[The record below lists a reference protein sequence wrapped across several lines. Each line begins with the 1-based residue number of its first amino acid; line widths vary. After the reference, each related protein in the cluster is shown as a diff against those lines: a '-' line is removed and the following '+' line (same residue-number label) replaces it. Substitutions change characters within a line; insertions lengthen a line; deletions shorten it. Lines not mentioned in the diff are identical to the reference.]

1 MHGWGPRIEH
11 TPPCR
16 FRGDGGSES
25 GVADSIFLWLSSLFI
40 NRHYIPRLG
49 DCAAELRPVVHHA
62 LALLNEARAPAGG
75 CLVVAIGILT
85 TLVECLFLD

>member
-1 MHGWGPRIEH
+1 MAGAPALSI
-11 TPPCR
+11 PPPAG
-16 FRGDGGSES
+16 FGGM
-25 GVADSIFLWLSSLFI
+25 GGRKVAWADSIFLWLSSLFI